1 MVTNVGVT
9 VILPS
14 LKLAIVPLL
23 GNFNA
28 MKNPL
33 VRSLKFDWYPFI
45 FHQECVMT
53 VMLSTF
59 DKGKFLSVI
68 LMIELECNMYDTI
81 GLNLRFI
88 LTKRQQV
95 I

>member
-9 VILPS
+9 VMLPC

-28 MKNPL
+28 TKNLL

-45 FHQECVMT
+45 FHQECVMS

-59 DKGKFLSVI
+59 DKGKFFSALLI
-68 LMIELECNMYDTI
+68 IELECYMYMYDI
-81 GLNLRFI
+81 IWVLI
-88 LTKRQQV
+88 LDSF
-95 I
+95 

>member
-9 VILPS
+9 VILPC

-23 GNFNA
+23 GNFSA

-45 FHQECVMT
+45 FHQECVMS

-59 DKGKFLSVI
+59 DKGKFFRVLLI
-68 LMIELECNMYDTI
+68 IELECYMYDI
-81 GLNLRFI
+81 IWDLI
-88 LTKRQQV
+88 LDSF
-95 I
+95 

>member
-9 VILPS
+9 VMLPC

-28 MKNPL
+28 TKNPL

-45 FHQECVMT
+45 FHQECVMS

-59 DKGKFLSVI
+59 DKGKFFSALLI
-68 LMIELECNMYDTI
+68 IELECYMYDI
-81 GLNLRFI
+81 IWDLI
-88 LTKRQQV
+88 LDSF
-95 I
+95 